1 MSETPLLPVSD
12 RLTDTV
18 PSGIV
23 RIIDA
28 GQTPHLERHPL
39 SEAWGNL
46 PESVLPDFDA
56 EVSAVGILTPI
67 DLYQGKVLDGWHRY
81 QSSLR
86 VGVDCTAVDFAGT
99 PDEAAEHVIR
109 RNLHRR
115 HLSAIEAAIAA
126 VKCFDIGTPGGDRRS
141 QTFHAKQRLTIEE
154 LAQKI
159 GVGTATISRARRMLA
174 EQSGDAPP
182 PKRRKKRKEKPD
194 AEAPEDHAAGDG
206 SETAAPAPVQ
216 QADDPAAG
224 ALPEG
229 APAEGA
235 ADESDASVAEGSD
248 DTVEE
253 LRERIALL
261 EGALKAEQDA
271 CREMAEAHDREKAGR
286 ASPPRKRWRSPRSG
300 RRRFSKRNLKR
311 SQDRADENRR
321 SSEGEDQD
329 PPRGA
334 HHASTGTG
342 GRSTTDLERAEKRIA
357 DLEHEVRALGEEY
370 IHDPKISG
378 LGK

>member
-1 MSETPLLPVSD
+1 MSDTRTPPTD
-12 RLTDTV
+12 RLTDIV
-18 PSGIV
+18 PYGTV

-46 PESVLPDFDA
+46 PDAVLPDFDA
-56 EVSAVGILTPI
+56 EVSSVGVISPI
-67 DLYQGKVLDGWHRY
+67 DLYEGKVLDGWHRY

-86 VGVDCTAVDFAGT
+86 VGVDCPSVDFAGT
-99 PDEAAEHVIR
+99 PDEAAEHVLR

-159 GVGTATISRARRMLA
+159 GVGTATISRARRIVA

-182 PKRRKKRKEKPD
+182 PKRRKKRKEKTD

-206 SETAAPAPVQ
+206 SEAAPPAPAQ

-235 ADESDASVAEGSD
+235 ADESDASAAEGS

-286 ASPPRKRWRSPRSG
+286 IAAEEALAVAKKRTP
-300 RRRFSKRNLKR
+300 KVLERNLQR
-311 SQDRADENRR
+311 SQARAAKIEADSKAKIKALREER
-321 SSEGEDQD
+321 
-329 PPRGA
+329 
-334 HHASTGTG
+334 TGIHRDWRKAATA
-342 GRSTTDLERAEKRIA
+342 LERAEKRIA
-357 DLEHEVRALGEEY
+357 DLEEEVRALGEEY